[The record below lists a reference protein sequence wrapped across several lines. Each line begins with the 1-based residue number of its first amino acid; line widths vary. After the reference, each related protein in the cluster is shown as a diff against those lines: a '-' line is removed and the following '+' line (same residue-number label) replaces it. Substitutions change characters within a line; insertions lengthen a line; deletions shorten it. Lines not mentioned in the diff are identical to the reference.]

1 MSTSRTLRLRR
12 SWALAATALVA
23 GALAVVPANPSSADD
38 VPGVTQRVFEL
49 ARGLDK
55 LCTLKSG
62 QTPNVD
68 VRKDVVDWS
77 TTDDFGGY
85 SDNFLVHTVG
95 KIEVP
100 QDGTYTFRLTSDD
113 GSKLFIDGAEV
124 IDHDGLHE
132 ATPKD
137 GDVELTAGAHDL
149 RIEYFDATNE
159 QVLKLSWRP
168 PGADDFTVV
177 PTDVLSTEDATR
189 VTAPGIKQCEG
200 DDDSPGDGLPLG
212 DVHPDYD
219 LTDLRPEG
227 FEPDVSGMAWFPDGR
242 LAVLTWGKDQES
254 KSGKLYVLR
263 NVTGKTKA
271 SKVKVREVASGLRE
285 PQGVAIVKGKI
296 YVAQKH
302 ELSRLVDADGD
313 GTYEGTQTVA
323 KLPTSGNF
331 HEFAFGLLHKKGYFY
346 LSLSVA
352 LEKSGA
358 SVDPQPAKN
367 RGTSLRINAKTG
379 KIDYVAGGLRT
390 PNGIGWGPDGSVLV
404 TDNQGDWLPANKLVQ
419 IKRGAFFNH
428 YTNPGGRFDDNPVTQ
443 PVLWLPQNE
452 IANSPSTPV
461 VLKKGP
467 FAGQL
472 AIGDVTYGG
481 LQRAYLEKVGG
492 EYQGAVF
499 RMTQGLEA
507 GVNEV
512 SVGPDGA
519 LYVGGIG
526 WEGNWGQPNKLRFG
540 LQKIDTNGKNVM
552 DIEKMEL
559 TRRGFDL
566 TYTKPVSAKTL
577 RDIKSAYQVEQWR
590 YSPTGSYGGPKVD
603 EERLKVRKAT
613 VNKNGKRVRLT
624 IDGLKPGRVVHVRS
638 PRPFTSAGGQELW
651 STEAWYTL
659 NKLPGYT
666 DPATSKGLY
675 ESEEAQLSGGAALAT
690 DHTSYSG
697 GGFVAGYGSK
707 GASAKHHV
715 TVRKG
720 GKQPVQIRYSNGP
733 DPSEGPKTLGLFVN
747 GEFVKQVTFPS
758 TGDWQTWAYV
768 NSKLA
773 LRKGSN
779 TIELRNREA
788 DTGHVNL
795 DFVQVGS
802 GGDICRAAKPSKG
815 YTSLFDGTL
824 ASLDDW
830 RMAGPGAFARRHD
843 CTIRTVGGMGLLW
856 HQDELENYS
865 LKADWKLAGD
875 DNAGIFVGF
884 PDPGDDPWVAV
895 DHGHEIQIDAT
906 DEDNKTTGAI
916 YNFQGADLEAR
927 DKALNPPGQW
937 NSYRLRV
944 DGDRIRVY
952 LNGVLINDYTD
963 TDDERMVPPSF
974 VGLQNHGGDDTAY
987 FRNIEIKKLEGGR

>member
-1 MSTSRTLRLRR
+1 MSSNRFRR
-12 SWALAATALVA
+12 VRVGLAAALTCL
-23 GALAVVPANPSSADD
+23 GLPLATPPASSAAD
-38 VPGVTQRVFEL
+38 VSGVTQRVFEL
-49 ARGLDK
+49 GRNLEQ
-55 LCTLKSG
+55 LCTLKAG

-68 VRKDVVDWS
+68 ERKDTIDWS
-77 TTDDFGGY
+77 SPDDFGGY
-85 SDNFLVHTVG
+85 SDRFLVHALGT
-95 KIEVP
+95 ISVP
-100 QDGTYTFRLTSDD
+100 EDGTYTFRLTSDD
-113 GSKLFIDGAEV
+113 GSKLFIDDEVV

-137 GDVELTAGAHDL
+137 GEVELTAGAHDL
-149 RIEYFDATNE
+149 RVEYFEATND
-159 QVLKLSWRP
+159 QQLTLSWRP
-168 PGADDFTVV
+168 PGAEGFTVV
-177 PTDVLSTEDATR
+177 PKDVLSTDDPTR

-200 DDDSPGDGLPLG
+200 DDDSPGDGLPVG

-227 FEPDVSGMAWFPDGR
+227 FKPDVSGMDWFPDGR

-254 KSGKLYVLR
+254 RSGKLFILR
-263 NVTGKTKA
+263 NVTGKTTPDN
-271 SKVKVREVASGLRE
+271 VKVRKVADGLRE

-302 ELSRLVDADGD
+302 ELSQLVDGDGD
-313 GTYEGTQTVA
+313 GTYEKTKTVA

-331 HEFAFGLLHKKGYFY
+331 HEFAFGLLYRKGYFY

-352 LEKSGA
+352 LEKSGS

-367 RGTSLRINAKTG
+367 RGTSVRINAKTG

-390 PNGIGWGPDGSVLV
+390 PNGMGWGPDGSVLV
-404 TDNQGDWLPANKLVQ
+404 TDNQGDWLPANKLVR
-419 IKRGAFFNH
+419 IERGAFYNH
-428 YTNPGGRFDDNPVTQ
+428 YTNPAGPFDHKPVTK
-443 PVLWLPQNE
+443 PVLWMPQNE

-461 VLKKGP
+461 VLEKGP

-519 LYVGGIG
+519 VYIGGIG

-540 LQKIDTNGKNVM
+540 LQKLDTNGKDVM
-552 DIEKMEL
+552 DIKKMEL
-559 TRRGFDL
+559 TPRGFDL
-566 TYTKPVSAKTL
+566 TYTKPVSEETL
-577 RDIKSAYQVEQWR
+577 QDLVSAYQVEQWR
-590 YSPTGSYGGPKVD
+590 YSPTDTYGGPKID
-603 EERLKVRKAT
+603 EESLPVRKAK
-613 VNKNGKRVRLT
+613 VSKNGKRVSLT

-638 PRPFTSAGGQELW
+638 PRPFTSEDGQKLW

-666 DPATSKGLY
+666 DPAKRKGLY
-675 ESEEAQLSGGAALAT
+675 ESEEAQLSGGATVAT

-697 GGFVAGYGSK
+697 SGFVGGYGTK
-707 GASAKHHV
+707 GASTKHRITTRKSGNQ
-715 TVRKG
+715 TVR
-720 GKQPVQIRYSNGP
+720 IRYSNGP
-733 DPSEGPKTLGLFVN
+733 HPSEGPKTLGLFVN
-747 GEFVKQVTFPS
+747 GTFVKQVTFPS
-758 TGDWQTWAYV
+758 TGDWQSWKYV
-768 NSKLA
+768 KSRLK

-779 TIELRNREA
+779 IIELRNRKA

-795 DFVQVGS
+795 DYVKVGARA
-802 GGDICRAAKPSKG
+802 DICRATRPSKG
-815 YTSLFDGTL
+815 YTSLFNGTL
-824 ASLDDW
+824 TSLGDW

-843 CTIRTVGGMGLLW
+843 CTLRTVGGMGLLW
-856 HQDELENYS
+856 HQGELENYS
-865 LKADWKLAGD
+865 LKADWKLSGD
-875 DNAGIFVGF
+875 DNAGVFVGF

-895 DHGHEIQIDAT
+895 DRGHEIQIDAT
-906 DEDNKTTGAI
+906 DDDNKTTGAV
-916 YNFQGADLEAR
+916 YGFQGADLEAR
-927 DKALNPPGQW
+927 DEALNPPGKW

-944 DGDRIRVY
+944 EGDRIRVY
-952 LNGVLINDYTD
+952 LNGTLINDYTN
-963 TDDERMVPPSF
+963 TDDNRMVPPTF
-974 VGLQNHGGDDTAY
+974 VGLQNHGEDDTAY
-987 FRNIEIKKLEGGR
+987 FRNIEIKKLKGGR